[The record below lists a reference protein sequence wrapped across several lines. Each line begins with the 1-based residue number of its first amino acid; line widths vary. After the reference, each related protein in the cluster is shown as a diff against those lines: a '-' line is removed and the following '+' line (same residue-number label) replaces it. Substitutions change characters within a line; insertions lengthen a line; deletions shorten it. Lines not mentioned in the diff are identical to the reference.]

1 LWADADAYRAVFRD
15 YTPPG
20 QRVPGVTAYPG
31 LFEVL
36 IEIDPAARER

>member
-1 LWADADAYRAVFRD
+1 VFEG
-15 YTPPG
+15 YVPPG

-36 IEIDPAARER
+36 IEVGPAES